1 MNTSKTLL
9 ASALGAVVTMA
20 ALSATPA
27 AAADMEKCYGVA
39 MAGMNDCAS
48 ATGVHGCKGQAKMDK
63 DPGDWKMVAKG
74 SCEQMGGMTMAPM
87 KQ

>member
-9 ASALGAVVTMA
+9 ASAMGAVVTLA
-20 ALSATPA
+20 ALA
-27 AAADMEKCYGVA
+27 AAPAQAAEQEKCYGVA

-48 ATGVHGCKGQAKMDK
+48 ATGAHGCKGQAKMDK
-63 DPGDWKMVAKG
+63 DPGDWKLVAKG
-74 SCEQMGGMTMAPM
+74 SCEQMGGNTMAPM